1 MTRLIR
7 EFFSAINSVLP
18 KSLTFKTGGQ
28 AWKIPYVA
36 RSMDRLMRPGRES
49 ETGEWVKRF
58 FPNANFIIDIGA
70 NVGQSLIQ
78 YRSLYPD
85 AEYIGFEPNP
95 VSSSM
100 IVRLIA
106 MNGLQ
111 RCKVFTVGIGPEF
124 RSQELLID
132 ANRLDDPTAT
142 VVPDCHGEVASRVAL
157 PIIMFPL
164 QHLLPDLKLSPNT
177 LIKIDVEGFEV
188 DVLESLGDLADHR
201 PTIVSEVLTEWHG
214 APEAHELYIQRMHA
228 WLDRHDY
235 SIVAVGQGRVDR
247 ISDEFGMYLFVPSE
261 SKSNFM
267 SGDIA

>member
-7 EFFSAINSVLP
+7 EFFSAINGVLP
-18 KSLTFKTGGQ
+18 KSLTFRTGGQ
-28 AWKIPYVA
+28 AWKIPYVS

-58 FPNANFIIDIGA
+58 LPDADLVIDIGA

-85 AEYIGFEPNP
+85 AEYIGFEPNS

-106 MNGLQ
+106 MNNLK
-111 RCKVFTVGIGPEF
+111 RCRIFTIGVGPEF
-124 RSQELLID
+124 STQELLID

-142 VVPDCHGEVASRVAL
+142 VVKDCHPEAASRVAL
-157 PIIMFPL
+157 PIIISPL
-164 QHLLPDLKLSPNT
+164 QHLLPDLELSPNT

-201 PTIVSEVLTEWHG
+201 PTIVSEVLTKWHD
-214 APEAHELYIQRMHA
+214 ASEAHELYVQRIHA

-235 SIVAVGQGRVDR
+235 SIVAVGHGPVER
-247 ISDEFGMYLFVPSE
+247 ISGESGMYLFVPLE
-261 SKSNFM
+261 N
-267 SGDIA
+267 IER